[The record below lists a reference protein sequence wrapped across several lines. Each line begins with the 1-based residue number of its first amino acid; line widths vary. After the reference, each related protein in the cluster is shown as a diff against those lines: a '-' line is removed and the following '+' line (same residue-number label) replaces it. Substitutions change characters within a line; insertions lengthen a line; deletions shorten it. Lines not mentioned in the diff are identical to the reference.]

1 MGNEEME
8 GSKFLM
14 EEGTVKVAP
23 LAATG
28 SGATCLE
35 LLLVLLSF
43 SPHQTFLEQLLPS
56 DTARQHTGKQ
66 RVNGELERRLHKQRS
81 GVRHRQGWPEEGG
94 PGLYNHR

>member
-1 MGNEEME
+1 ME
-8 GSKFLM
+8 GSKFLV

-43 SPHQTFLEQLLPS
+43 SPHQTFLEPFLPS

-66 RVNGELERRLHKQRS
+66 GVNGEMERRLCKQRS
-81 GVRHRQGWPEEGG
+81 EAQTGLARGG
-94 PGLYNHR
+94 RARVV